1 MSKLKVPAIYWHF
14 PSMGDRIPGVETTC
28 SSTVSLHHQVQA
40 FRRAVLT
47 ALFDAPHRRMRNIKH
62 ESLMRFDMILS
73 VPGSPRTGRRRIGI
87 LSTVCGLELSRH
99 LTASDDVLYLWLD
112 AV

>member
-1 MSKLKVPAIYWHF
+1 
-14 PSMGDRIPGVETTC
+14 MGDRIPGVETTC
-28 SSTVSLHHQVQA
+28 GSTVSLHHRVQA
-40 FRRAVLT
+40 FRRAGLT
-47 ALFDAPHRRMRNIKH
+47 ALFDVPHRRMRNIKH

-73 VPGSPRTGRRRIGI
+73 VPGSPRRIGI

-99 LTASDDVLYLWLD
+99 LTASDDVLDLWLD